1 MNRLFNTLFVMA
13 FAAAMT
19 ITSAVAQ
26 QDKDTN
32 GTAMS
37 AKHSAG
43 TTVAD
48 KTFVKKAAAGGLAEV
63 ELGQLATQ
71 KASSEDVKKFGQR
84 MVDDHSKANDQLK
97 QVAGGRPI
105 IVDGFSLGTVPAL
118 AVAAQRPVSGVII
131 QNPPPLRE
139 LIIGGHGWWNL
150 WLLAGPVAAQIPHEL
165 DSVNNAKM
173 VHAPAI
179 FLLAEEDE
187 IVASRFQQLVV
198 NAYAGEKRII
208 HFRGAHHNDP
218 IEGTALTELY
228 GGLDWLLPREKQH

>member
-63 ELGQLATQ
+63 ELGQLATE

-84 MVDDHSKANDQLK
+84 MVDDHGKANDQLK
-97 QVAGGRPI
+97 QVASEEHITLPEGLSAKDKATKDRLEKLSGAQFDRAYMRDM
-105 IVDGFSLGTVPAL
+105 VKDHRQD
-118 AVAAQRPVSGVII
+118 VA
-131 QNPPPLRE
+131 E
-139 LIIGGHGWWNL
+139 F
-150 WLLAGPVAAQIPHEL
+150 E
-165 DSVNNAKM
+165 
-173 VHAPAI
+173 HA
-179 FLLAEEDE
+179 
-187 IVASRFQQLVV
+187 S
-198 NAYAGEKRII
+198 
-208 HFRGAHHNDP
+208 
-218 IEGTALTELY
+218 
-228 GGLDWLLPREKQH
+228 

>member
-71 KASSEDVKKFGQR
+71 KASSEDVKKFAKFHRHMRAQG
-84 MVDDHSKANDQLK
+84 
-97 QVAGGRPI
+97 I
-105 IVDGFSLGTVPAL
+105 AL
-118 AVAAQRPVSGVII
+118 APSQFEAWFVSYAHTKGDIERTVKAI
-131 QNPPPLRE
+131 Q
-139 LIIGGHGWWNL
+139 
-150 WLLAGPVAAQIPHEL
+150 A
-165 DSVNNAKM
+165 
-173 VHAPAI
+173 
-179 FLLAEEDE
+179 
-187 IVASRFQQLVV
+187 
-198 NAYAGEKRII
+198 
-208 HFRGAHHNDP
+208 FRS
-218 IEGTALTELY
+218 
-228 GGLDWLLPREKQH
+228 

>member
-1 MNRLFNTLFVMA
+1 MNRLLSTLFVIA

-37 AKHSAG
+37 SKHSAG
-43 TTVAD
+43 TTVSD

-97 QVAGGRPI
+97 QVAAEQHIDLP
-105 IVDGFSLGTVPAL
+105 T
-118 AVAAQRPVSGVII
+118 
-131 QNPPPLRE
+131 E
-139 LIIGGHGWWNL
+139 L
-150 WLLAGPVAAQIPHEL
+150 
-165 DSVNNAKM
+165 NAKDKATKARLEKLSGEQFDRAYMSDM
-173 VHAPAI
+173 VKDHRKDVGEFAHEAKMGKDPAVKSFAESTLPTLRDHLKEAEKIAPTQKKTSAKN
-179 FLLAEEDE
+179 EP
-187 IVASRFQQLVV
+187 SGQ
-198 NAYAGEKRII
+198 
-208 HFRGAHHNDP
+208 
-218 IEGTALTELY
+218 
-228 GGLDWLLPREKQH
+228 